1 MIRFGVISV
10 VIALACACSSAPVR
24 IDSRALGNQVSQSP
38 DRFIIAAVENE
49 PVAYVARAGSTPR
62 GYDAAAN
69 YGPSSHARQVMRA
82 LESEYGLREVNA
94 WPIEPLHVHCAVLE
108 LPAGSDRDTVLA
120 ALAKDPRIKLTQPLQ
135 TFATRTE
142 NYNDP
147 YVGLQRG
154 FQQMDVADAHPWS
167 RGEGVKIAII
177 DTGADILHPD
187 LRGSIAAAANFVDA
201 DDAQFRRDRHGT
213 EMAGV
218 IAAVAN
224 NREGIVGIA
233 PSARLLIFKACWQ
246 AREDADDARCNS
258 FTLARA
264 LTAAFDA
271 HAQVVNLSLAGPDDP
286 LLGGLIREGQ
296 RLVGV
301 LFVGA
306 ATDAAEGAN
315 GLLSQAG
322 VIEVASAE
330 SGGSALGPVLYAPGR
345 EILTLLPGGHYD
357 FASGASIATAQV
369 SGVVALMLARVPQLS
384 AGAAYRLL
392 QDTSSAPAT
401 ADGSV
406 KGVDA
411 CAAVVTL
418 LHQGHVTSPTSSVR
432 RCKSAI
438 TASRCIETALP
449 ASGCRPPLVRLRPLQ
464 QVAAIDGTHVQI
476 AAAAWRCT
484 AGQRHLAPA
493 GPTAHRR

>member
-1 MIRFGVISV
+1 MIRWAAMSAAA
-10 VIALACACSSAPVR
+10 ALACACSSASVR

-38 DRFIIAAVENE
+38 ERFIIAAVENE
-49 PVAYVARAGSTPR
+49 PQAYVARAGSTPR
-62 GYDAAAN
+62 GYDAAAD

-108 LPAGSDRDTVLA
+108 LPAGSDRDAVLA
-120 ALAKDPRIKLTQPLQ
+120 ALAKDPRVKLTQPLQ

-142 NYNDP
+142 GYNDP

-167 RGEGVKIAII
+167 LGDGVKVAII
-177 DTGADILHPD
+177 DTGVDIQHPD
-187 LRGSIAAAANFVDA
+187 LRGSVATAVNFVDA
-201 DDAQFRRDRHGT
+201 DDAQFQRDRHGT

-224 NREGIVGIA
+224 NREGIVGVA
-233 PSARLLIFKACWQ
+233 PNARLFIFKACWQ
-246 AREDADDARCNS
+246 AQSDADAARCNS

-271 HAQVVNLSLAGPDDP
+271 HAQVINLSLAGPDDP
-286 LLGGLIREGQ
+286 LLGDLIREGQ
-296 RLVGV
+296 HRGV

-306 ATDAAEGAN
+306 APHTAGVET
-315 GLLSQAG
+315 GLMHQAG

-330 SGGSALGPVLYAPGR
+330 SHSVIDSVLYAPGR

-369 SGVVALMLARVPQLS
+369 SGVVALMLAKNPALS
-384 AGAAYRLL
+384 AASAYRLL
-392 QDTSSAPAT
+392 HDTSSSVQT
-401 ADGSV
+401 AEGGV

-418 LHQGHVTSPTSSVR
+418 VRQGSCHAT
-432 RCKSAI
+432 
-438 TASRCIETALP
+438 E
-449 ASGCRPPLVRLRPLQ
+449 G
-464 QVAAIDGTHVQI
+464 
-476 AAAAWRCT
+476 
-484 AGQRHLAPA
+484 
-493 GPTAHRR
+493 